1 MAPPPETGEQTH
13 DLASVFGFTT
23 EQLAANREGQL
34 ADGQTSSLW
43 VGVLWGVPLSL
54 AALGLGLAA
63 IKFARGF
70 LRVLGPILGTG
81 AAVLLAAVVAYPS
94 LRDMLEPT
102 VAVAEG
108 PVTEQVGAGK
118 GHGTA
123 VLTIDGKRLM
133 TMGPTLVVKEASVRD
148 EVYRAYYLPNTKRM
162 LSIER
167 VGGAPP

>member
-1 MAPPPETGEQTH
+1 MAPAPETD

-23 EQLAANREGQL
+23 EQLVTNREGRV
-34 ADGQTSSLW
+34 ADGQSEPLW
-43 VGVLWGVPLSL
+43 VGVMWGVPLSL

-81 AAVLLAAVVAYPS
+81 AAVLLALVVAYPS
-94 LRDMLEPT
+94 IRDLLEPT
-102 VAVAEG
+102 VAVIEG

-118 GHGTA
+118 GQGTA
-123 VLTIDGKRLM
+123 VLTIGGQRLL
-133 TMGPTLVVKEASVRD
+133 TEGPTMAAKEAIVRG
-148 EVYRAYYLPNTKRM
+148 EVYRAYYLPNTKRL

-167 VGGAPP
+167 VAGPPP